1 MAFSEDMDHAS
12 MAHGQALAVLGLLM
26 AGDAQGREHKIIKMS
41 RIWQIFRNIYFF
53 SNNFFMNSE
62 PQALY
67 CQLVEQLKCF
77 PIIPRPGPWGLRL
90 SDRPGMWKRNLIWL
104 LIQRCS
110 QYEDESEDDDI
121 QRYDDEDS
129 GEEMEDREEEGGLWM
144 KWVSRRIEK
153 RKGLRRKWVRVWNTL
168 RGRKLT
174 KSTMC
179 DT

>member
-1 MAFSEDMDHAS
+1 

-67 CQLVEQLKCF
+67 GQLVEPLTCF
-77 PIIPRPGPWGLRL
+77 PIIPRPGPWWLRL

-104 LIQRCS
+104 IIRRCS
-110 QYEDESEDDDI
+110 QYEDESEDDDLR
-121 QRYDDEDS
+121 RYDDEDS
-129 GEEMEDREEEGGLWM
+129 GEEMEDRREEGDVDEMGEQEDREEEGTVDEIGEG
-144 KWVSRRIEK
+144 VEVTERDETDEEYY
-153 RKGLRRKWVRVWNTL
+153 VRNI
-168 RGRKLT
+168 
-174 KSTMC
+174 
-179 DT
+179 